1 MSVSVKVHDPILT
14 YEYIERIAHVKN
26 YRLSKDFS
34 FRISQSTYDIPIG
47 NAVGK
52 F

>member
-14 YEYIERIAHVKN
+14 YIERIAHVKN